1 MTRIFISRKRGGYTD
16 DAYSEIDTETGNMKS
31 YRKDGELI
39 YSVWKTNVI
48 KEKHWDDV
56 EQFIKNRLTSEWGYE
71 EITEKEP
78 APTAIGT
85 SSSD

>member
-16 DAYSEIDTETGNMKS
+16 DAYSEIDTETGNMKN

-48 KEKHWDDV
+48 KELHWDDV
-56 EQFIKNRLTSEWGYE
+56 EHFVKNRLNSEWGYE
-71 EITEKEP
+71 EITENEP
-78 APTAIGT
+78 TPSADEI
-85 SSSD
+85 SSEE

>member
-1 MTRIFISRKRGGYTD
+1 MTRIFISQKCDGYTD

-48 KEKHWDDV
+48 KEKHWDNV
-56 EQFIKNRLTSEWGYE
+56 EQFIKNRLNSEWGYE

-78 APTAIGT
+78 TPSADEI
-85 SSSD
+85 SSKD